1 MPDSSIPHKTI
12 VHSTTYGVNPTPAT
26 ITLPKVPNGF
36 DSAAN
41 RGNYCRV
48 MQSYVISLDKQN

>member
-1 MPDSSIPHKTI
+1 MPESSIPNKTI
-12 VHSTTYGVNPTPAT
+12 VHSTTYGLNPTPAT

-41 RGNYCRV
+41 RGKGAFNNYV
-48 MQSYVISLDKQN
+48 DQF